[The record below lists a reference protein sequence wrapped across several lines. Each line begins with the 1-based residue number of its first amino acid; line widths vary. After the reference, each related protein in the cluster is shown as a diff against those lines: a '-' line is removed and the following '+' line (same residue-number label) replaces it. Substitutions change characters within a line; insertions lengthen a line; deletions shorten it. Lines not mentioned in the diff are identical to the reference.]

1 LPHTPPSW
9 FFRLSIPFTRLPPFS
24 WKVSTLF
31 HHARLIENEGARK
44 NIDGKIVAVC
54 MMDDRH
60 QRDGLFSSARQQL
73 VSPLARSNSARVYGT
88 RRDTRPIKIF
98 INNTLCD
105 AFSPLKCPM
114 LLIRRMFLSS
124 RIVKYKA

>member
-1 LPHTPPSW
+1 MPPGW
-9 FFRLSIPFTRLPPFS
+9 FFRLSIPFTPLLPFS

-60 QRDGLFSSARQQL
+60 QRDGLFSSARQS

-98 INNTLCD
+98 INNTL
-105 AFSPLKCPM
+105 ATPFQ
-114 LLIRRMFLSS
+114 R
-124 RIVKYKA
+124 